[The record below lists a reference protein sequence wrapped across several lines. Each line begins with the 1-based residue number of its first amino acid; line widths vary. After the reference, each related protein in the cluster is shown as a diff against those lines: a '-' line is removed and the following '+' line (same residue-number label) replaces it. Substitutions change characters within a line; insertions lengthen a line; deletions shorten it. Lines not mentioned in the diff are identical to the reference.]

1 MGNEPIV
8 YVYYLPV
15 FIRVYYLFYFFL
27 KYINLDWGLLRIRV
41 LLAMFGDSHVCKYF
55 SDDVASFL
63 LFYSAMKLI
72 VSLVITIKGWHRSL
86 FPYNHPILRWTA
98 KREATH
104 LVWRGES
111 LFHFLKGE
119 CFFHFVIFFFFFWL
133 NNV

>member
-15 FIRVYYLFYFFL
+15 FIRVYYLFIFWN
-27 KYINLDWGLLRIRV
+27 INLDWGLLRIRV

-72 VSLVITIKGWHRSL
+72 VGLVITIKGWHRSL
-86 FPYNHPILRWTA
+86 FPYNHPILR
-98 KREATH
+98 
-104 LVWRGES
+104 
-111 LFHFLKGE
+111 
-119 CFFHFVIFFFFFWL
+119 
-133 NNV
+133 